1 MYSLPL
7 LPACQDGVVVS
18 EWVWGGGWLRVAV
31 TFGLPFGLLIGA
43 MEWVVVGA
51 AAGISGML
59 IESVTFGVCMAV
71 IFRRAWPR
79 GWQLPASDRVAV
91 IRAVHRG
98 ERVAD
103 PRLIP
108 EVLAYAEVRVQAA
121 ERDQRHHWVP
131 WVFAPLIFVGAVVE
145 TVAGP
150 AALTA
155 FVWAVAAFCLGVLW
169 NMPRQLARRRRHAA
183 QAARLA
189 SGAEQ

>member
-1 MYSLPL
+1 
-7 LPACQDGVVVS
+7 VVS
-18 EWVWGGGWLRVAV
+18 EWPWGDGWLRVAV

-43 MEWVVVGA
+43 VEWVAVGA
-51 AAGISGML
+51 VAGISVML
-59 IESVTFGVCMAV
+59 LDSVTFGVCMAV
-71 IFRRAWPR
+71 ILRRAWPR

-108 EVLAYAEVRVQAA
+108 EVLAYAEVRVQGA
-121 ERDQRHHWVP
+121 ERDQRHRWVP
-131 WVFAPLIFVGAVVE
+131 WVFAALVVAVAVAE
-145 TVAGP
+145 TVAGWD
-150 AALTA
+150 ASTA
-155 FVWAVAAFCLGVLW
+155 FLWAVAVFWLGLSW

-189 SGAEQ
+189 SGAQQ